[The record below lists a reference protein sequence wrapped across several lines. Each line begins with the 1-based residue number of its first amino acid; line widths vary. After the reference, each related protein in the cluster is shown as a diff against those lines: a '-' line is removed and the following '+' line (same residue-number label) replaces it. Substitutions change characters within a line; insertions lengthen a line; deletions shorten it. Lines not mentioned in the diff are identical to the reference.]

1 MSQTKGNENKIFN
14 LCCLALLCAMQI
26 VLARFAVIPVGDMM
40 RFSMSFIPVVIAAR
54 RFGIVGATAVYGVG
68 DLLGAIVFPTGGA
81 FFPGY
86 TLTAAIAGAVY
97 GLFLRPAKK
106 EESKTA
112 LNVKIVLSALSTQ
125 LFCSLL
131 LNGYWRAF
139 QTGTPYSAVL
149 LTRLPQC
156 AIMSVVQSVFMILF
170 LQKICK
176 AIKIPNVKL

>member
-1 MSQTKGNENKIFN
+1 MSKAKTNEYKIFT

-54 RFGIVGATAVYGVG
+54 RFGIVGSTAVYGLG

-86 TLTAAIAGAVY
+86 TLTAAIAGAIY
-97 GLFLRPAKK
+97 GIFLRPSKK
-106 EESKTA
+106 EESKA
-112 LNVKIVLSALSTQ
+112 SLNIRIVLSAFCTQ

-139 QTGTPYSAVL
+139 QTGTPYTAVL

-156 AIMSVVQSVFMILF
+156 AIMCVVQRVFMILF

-176 AIKIPNVKL
+176 AIKIPGVKL

>member
-1 MSQTKGNENKIFN
+1 MSETKRNENKIFT
-14 LCCLALLCAMQI
+14 LCCLGLLCAMQI
-26 VLARFAVIPVGDMM
+26 VLARFVVIPVGDMM

-54 RFGIVGATAVYGVG
+54 RFGIVGSAAVYGVG

-86 TLTAAIAGAVY
+86 TLTAAIAGIIY
-97 GLFLRPAKK
+97 GIFLRPTKK
-106 EESKTA
+106 EETKQA
-112 LNVKIVLSALSTQ
+112 LIIKIILSAVSTQ

-139 QTGTPYSAVL
+139 QTGIPYTAVL
-149 LTRLPQC
+149 VTRIPQC
-156 AIMSVVQSVFMILF
+156 LIMSVVQSVFMILF

-176 AIKIPNVKL
+176 AIKIPNVK